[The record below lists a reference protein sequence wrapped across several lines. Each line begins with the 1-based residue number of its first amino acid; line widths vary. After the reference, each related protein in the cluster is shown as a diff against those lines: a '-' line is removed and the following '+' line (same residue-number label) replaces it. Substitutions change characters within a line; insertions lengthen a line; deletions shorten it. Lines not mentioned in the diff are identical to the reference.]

1 MEKWKNKNR
10 FDSRKNCQIIFYLGK
25 CWEKSFFAW
34 IGRNRKSKMNT
45 VDFINIRG
53 QQKFLK
59 NSINPIEIKIENNT
73 IKNMIDKYKKH
84 LAKFTLEGLLFSS
97 SIQNETETFFLK
109 TTGLLNAKY
118 SWLNWKIYQS
128 ISIINLNENY
138 NWEKILKTSR
148 WVNVSFQPPLGNRQM
163 QHFAN
168 NFITISGVDILDFG
182 IKLIDDNNKEIES
195 ADGEKKIPH
204 RKLFDWIFSIHRI
217 NRKKKIREEHL
228 EDVPAELEKYLSNFQ
243 ITIQKKIRQYKNTL
257 GF

>member
-1 MEKWKNKNR
+1 
-10 FDSRKNCQIIFYLGK
+10 
-25 CWEKSFFAW
+25 
-34 IGRNRKSKMNT
+34 MNT

-59 NSINPIEIKIENNT
+59 NSINPIEIKIENNA

-128 ISIINLNENY
+128 ISIINLNEIN

-168 NFITISGVDILDFG
+168 NFITISGGDILDFG
-182 IKLIDDNNKEIES
+182 IKLIDDNNKKIES

-217 NRKKKIREEHL
+217 NRKKKKKIREEHI

-243 ITIQKKIRQYKNTL
+243 IAIQKKIRQYKNTL

>member
-1 MEKWKNKNR
+1 
-10 FDSRKNCQIIFYLGK
+10 
-25 CWEKSFFAW
+25 
-34 IGRNRKSKMNT
+34 MNT
-45 VDFINIRG
+45 VDFINITG

-128 ISIINLNENY
+128 ISVINLNEIN

-148 WVNVSFQPPLGNRQM
+148 WVNVTFQPQLGNRQM

-168 NFITISGVDILDFG
+168 NFITISGGDILDFG

-195 ADGEKKIPH
+195 ADGEKKNSP
-204 RKLFDWIFSIHRI
+204 L
-217 NRKKKIREEHL
+217 
-228 EDVPAELEKYLSNFQ
+228 
-243 ITIQKKIRQYKNTL
+243 
-257 GF
+257 